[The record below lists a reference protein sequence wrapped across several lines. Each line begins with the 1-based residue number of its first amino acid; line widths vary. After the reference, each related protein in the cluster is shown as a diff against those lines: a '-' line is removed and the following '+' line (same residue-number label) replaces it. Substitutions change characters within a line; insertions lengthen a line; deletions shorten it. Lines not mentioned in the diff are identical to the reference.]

1 MEAALDQI
9 SALDRRYL
17 VKSLSITALVMVLL
31 MFPAAGTLAWA
42 NGWIF
47 LAVSF
52 MSFFLAIPILA
63 RVNPEIFPA
72 RRRIQPGTRKWD
84 RILLGVLFPAMCAI
98 PLVAALDS
106 VRFHWS
112 ALPTWGVALGY
123 VLYLA
128 GFALATY
135 AEAVNKFFEPG
146 VRLQLDREQHVID
159 TGPYRIVRHPG
170 YISASGLLIGT
181 ALALGSLWALVPAL
195 FACLLLVGR
204 TIAEDRML
212 RHELPGYEAYAQR
225 VRFKWLPGLW

>member
-9 SALDRRYL
+9 SAPDRRHL

-42 NGWIF
+42 KGWIF

-52 MSFFLAIPILA
+52 ASFLTAIPILA
-63 RVNPEIFPA
+63 RINPEIFPA
-72 RRRIQPGTRKWD
+72 RRRIQPGTRQWD
-84 RILLGVLFPAMCAI
+84 RILLGVLFPAMGAI

-112 ALPTWGVALGY
+112 SLPTWGVALGY

-146 VRLQLDREQHVID
+146 VRLQLDREHHSID

-170 YISASGLLIGT
+170 YISANGLLIGT
-181 ALALGSLWALVPAL
+181 ALALGSLCSRPPSSPACFL
-195 FACLLLVGR
+195 
-204 TIAEDRML
+204 
-212 RHELPGYEAYAQR
+212 
-225 VRFKWLPGLW
+225 

>member
-1 MEAALDQI
+1 MEADLNRIDTA
-9 SALDRRYL
+9 DRRYL
-17 VKSLSITALVMVLL
+17 IKSLSITALVMVLL

-42 NGWIF
+42 KGWIF

-52 MSFFLAIPILA
+52 ASFLIAIPILA

-72 RRRIQPGTRKWD
+72 RRRIQQGTRQWD
-84 RILLGVLFPAMCAI
+84 RILLGVLFPIMGAI

-128 GFALATY
+128 GFGLATY

-146 VRLQLDREQHVID
+146 VRLQLDREHHVID
-159 TGPYRIVRHPG
+159 TGPYRVVRHPG
-170 YISASGLLIGT
+170 YIAASGLLIGM
-181 ALALGSLWALVPAL
+181 ALALGSLWALAPAI
-195 FACLLLVGR
+195 FVCLRLIGR
-204 TIAEDRML
+204 TIADDRML
-212 RHELPGYEAYAQR
+212 RRELSGYDAYAQR